1 MKKLIILLF
10 TLFTF
15 TTIVSADAGN
25 NVRYKSRSSSSSSRS
40 SGSSGS
46 FNFFS
51 SSSGSSSNRR
61 SYSSSSSSGGYL
73 PNSLFGLG
81 GIEVIV
87 LIGVVGY
94 LFYNDRRKKNQ
105 TYNPKDFSVEP
116 PVIQE
121 EKKEPPKVF
130 YNPSIVEKVTA
141 IDPLFNENAF
151 LSYAEEVYVKLQHAW
166 TRKDWKEVRQY
177 ESESLYHTHSEQLQ
191 EYISNKKTNVVERI
205 GVKDSA
211 LYDFKVEGN
220 FEKLTVTLSVVL
232 RDYVVDDTTK
242 EILEG
247 DPLEDLYVDYELE
260 FIRNAGQKT
269 RENHVMHAL
278 QCPSCGS
285 KNGINELGI
294 CDYCGYQR
302 VNDWVLNSIKSI

>member
-1 MKKLIILLF
+1 MKKWIVLLL

-25 NVRYKSRSSSSSSRS
+25 NVRYKSRSSSSSSKS
-40 SGSSGS
+40 SGFSG
-46 FNFFS
+46 FFS
-51 SSSGSSSNRR
+51 SSGNSSGYSSNRR
-61 SYSSSSSSGGYL
+61 SYSSSSGGYL

-94 LFYNDRRKKNQ
+94 LFYNDRKNKNKSYDPRQ
-105 TYNPKDFSVEP
+105 FTVNPIV
-116 PVIQE
+116 E
-121 EKKEPPKVF
+121 EKVEAPPKVF
-130 YNPSIVEKVTA
+130 YNPSIVEKVIA

-177 ESESLYHTHSEQLQ
+177 ESESLYHTHAEQLQ

-205 GVKDSA
+205 GIKDSA
-211 LYDFKVEGN
+211 LYDFKIEGN